1 MQNTNESET
10 YRNQAL
16 GGVKTKDK
24 LNMSNRCLARRKKNE
39 ENKCI
44 SNLYFC
50 RKTRNILLTNGY
62 YL

>member
-24 LNMSNRCLARRKKNE
+24 TKYE
-39 ENKCI
+39 
-44 SNLYFC
+44 
-50 RKTRNILLTNGY
+50 
-62 YL
+62 